1 MDAHT
6 WLVFA
11 GVAVAFSLLP
21 GLAVIA
27 IVSTA
32 LRGGFRASLAANAGV
47 LVGDA
52 AYVSAAALG
61 LGALFAAWHG
71 VFVAVKWA
79 GIAYLAYLGLRALL
93 DRGTA
98 FDLGA
103 PGLERRAF
111 RFGFTTQLA
120 NPKVILFFGAL
131 MPQFVDPA
139 RPAAPQF
146 ALLGATFIL
155 SDALVFAGYGALA
168 HRARVLLKS
177 PRAARVTSRVTGV
190 AMLGVAARLAAER

>member
-1 MDAHT
+1 M
-6 WLVFA
+6 
-11 GVAVAFSLLP
+11 
-21 GLAVIA
+21 
-27 IVSTA
+27 
-32 LRGGFRASLAANAGV
+32 LAA
-47 LVGDA
+47 DA
-52 AYVSAAALG
+52 VYVSAAALG
-61 LGALFAAWHG
+61 LGALLAAWQG
-71 VFVAVKWA
+71 VFVALKWA
-79 GIAYLAYLGLRALL
+79 GIVYLAYLGLRALL

-111 RFGFTTQLA
+111 RFGLTTQLA

-131 MPQFVDPA
+131 MPLYVDPA
-139 RPAAPQF
+139 RPVAPQF

-168 HRARVLLKS
+168 HRARALLNS

>member
-1 MDAHT
+1 MSAHT

-11 GVAVAFSLLP
+11 AVAVGFSLLP
-21 GLAVIA
+21 GPAVVA
-27 IVSTA
+27 VVSSA
-32 LRGGFRASLAANAGV
+32 LRGGFRASLAANAGI

-52 AYVSAAALG
+52 AYVGAAALG
-61 LGALFAAWHG
+61 LGALLVTWHG
-71 VFVAVKWA
+71 VFIAVKWA
-79 GIAYLAYLGLRALL
+79 GVAYLAYLGVRALL

-98 FDLGA
+98 FAVDAAG
-103 PGLERRAF
+103 GERRAF
-111 RFGFTTQLA
+111 GFGLATQLA

-131 MPQFVDPA
+131 LPQFVDPA
-139 RPAAPQF
+139 QPVARQF

-155 SDALVFAGYGALA
+155 SDLVVFAAYGALA
-168 HRARVLLKS
+168 HRARLLLKS